1 MNVKGFKLISG
12 EEIVARV
19 ESFDDKQNK
28 YLIEKPKLIIPQQ
41 IGNQLTLGM
50 VPWAIGSDENGTIF
64 LKESAIIAEFNIVP
78 EIEKEY
84 IKQTTGIQ
92 LATGK

>member
-1 MNVKGFKLISG
+1 MQVKGFKLISG
-12 EEIVARV
+12 EEIIARV
-19 ESFDDKQNK
+19 NEFNEKQNK

-41 IGNQLTLGM
+41 VGNQLTLGM
-50 VPWAIGSDENGTIF
+50 VPWAIGSDENGTIEI
-64 LKESAIIAEFNIVP
+64 KESAIIAEFNIVP

-92 LATGK
+92 LAMGK